1 MASRVLI
8 PIASLAALA
17 ALAIGLLFGHS
28 TGTAADAIQPPPGL
42 PVAVGPVIQAPG
54 AGDIR
59 ATGRIR
65 AVHEAKFAFKITGLV
80 KTIHVDVGDKVT
92 KGQVLAELDAKEIN
106 SQTIQARAN
115 VDKAKRDVDR
125 ARELVKT
132 GVAPQQRLDDAKTAL
147 DVAQGALDAVTFN
160 QSLARITAV
169 EDGVVL
175 ARSGEVGEIVA
186 AGAPVLTLGDLSG
199 NYLARTGL
207 SDRDIARVSLGDRA
221 LVTLDGVA
229 GGPIAGRVTR
239 LAAMSDPR
247 TGTFDADITLDHR
260 PAGLAS
266 GQVADIALTPSR
278 RNAASDH
285 VAVPVEAILEGHG
298 ADAFVYVLDQKA
310 MTALRRRVRI
320 GAIKGNAITVLN
332 GVSLGEQVIT
342 QGAAYLRDGDRVQ
355 VVGPNGNQK

>member
-1 MASRVLI
+1 MPSRVLI
-8 PIASLAALA
+8 PIASLAILA

-28 TGTAADAIQPPPGL
+28 AGSAADTPAAPPGL
-42 PVAVGPVIQAPG
+42 PVSIGPVIAAPG

-65 AVHEAKFAFKITGLV
+65 AVHEAKLAFKITGLV
-80 KTIHVDVGDKVT
+80 KAIHVDVGDRVA

-132 GVAPQQRLDDAKTAL
+132 GVAPQQRLDDARTAL
-147 DVAQGALDAVTFN
+147 DVAQGALDAVMFN
-160 QSLARITAV
+160 QNLARIMAV

-175 ARSGEVGEIVA
+175 ARSGEVGEIIA
-186 AGAPVLTLGDLSG
+186 AGAPILTLGDLSG
-199 NYLARTGL
+199 NYLARAGL
-207 SDRDIARVSLGDRA
+207 SDRDIARVALGDRA

-247 TGTFDADITLDHR
+247 TGTFDADITLDQR

-285 VAVPVEAILEGHG
+285 VAVPVEAVLEGHG
-298 ADAFVYVLDQKA
+298 ADAFVYVLDPKA
-310 MTALRRRVRI
+310 MTATRRRIRI
-320 GAIKGNAITVLN
+320 GAIKDNAITVLT

-355 VVGPNGNQK
+355 VVGANGTPK